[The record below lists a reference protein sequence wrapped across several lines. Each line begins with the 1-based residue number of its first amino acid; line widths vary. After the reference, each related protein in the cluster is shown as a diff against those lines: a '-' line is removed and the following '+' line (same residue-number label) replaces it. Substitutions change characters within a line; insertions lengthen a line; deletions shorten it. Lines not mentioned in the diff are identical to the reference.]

1 MVKSI
6 TDKADEKQQ
15 RFNMGWQKGQSG
27 NENGRPV
34 GSGKAQIV
42 RRIIGDVFGS
52 EDGAIKT
59 VAELAKG
66 GDLQACSLLLS
77 KTIPP
82 LRPNHE
88 AVALVDAETLQGM
101 SASQRAALIN
111 QASITGRLPADIALL
126 LLDGIEREYR
136 ILEST
141 ELCERFEAL
150 ELKLNQRDKT

>member
-1 MVKSI
+1 MVW
-6 TDKADEKQQ
+6 
-15 RFNMGWQKGQSG
+15 NKGQTG
-27 NENGRPV
+27 NANGRPV

-42 RRIIGDVFGS
+42 RRVITEVFGD
-52 EDGAIKT
+52 ENGAIKV

-77 KTIPP
+77 RTLPS
-82 LRPNHE
+82 LRSSHE
-88 AVALVDAETLQGM
+88 VVALVDADALGAMT
-101 SASQRAALIN
+101 ASQRAALIN

-150 ELKLNQRDKT
+150 EQKINQRGKA

>member
-1 MVKSI
+1 M
-6 TDKADEKQQ
+6 A
-15 RFNMGWQKGQSG
+15 WQKGQTG
-27 NENGRPV
+27 NSNGRPA

-42 RRIIGDVFGS
+42 RRIIADVFGDES
-52 EDGAIKT
+52 GAIRK
-59 VAELAKG
+59 VAELAQE

-82 LRPNHE
+82 LRSSHE
-88 AVALVDAETLQGM
+88 AVTLIEADALGAMT
-101 SASQRAALIN
+101 ASQRAALIN
-111 QASITGRLPADIALL
+111 EAAITGRLPADIALL

-150 ELKLNQRDKT
+150 EQKINQEKR

>member
-1 MVKSI
+1 
-6 TDKADEKQQ
+6 
-15 RFNMGWQKGQSG
+15 MGWQKGQTG
-27 NENGRPV
+27 NSNGRPA

-42 RRIIGDVFGS
+42 RRIIADVFGS

-82 LRPNHE
+82 LRSSHE
-88 AVALVDAETLQGM
+88 SVTLIDAEALQAM
-101 SASQRAALIN
+101 TASQRAALIN
-111 QASITGRLPADIALL
+111 EAAITGRLPADIALL

-136 ILEST
+136 IVENT
-141 ELCERFEAL
+141 ELLERL
-150 ELKLNQRDKT
+150 EQLEIKANKKG

>member
-1 MVKSI
+1 M
-6 TDKADEKQQ
+6 AWKQ
-15 RFNMGWQKGQSG
+15 GQTG
-27 NENGRPV
+27 NANGRPV

-42 RRIIGDVFGS
+42 RRIVKDVFGS

-77 KTIPP
+77 KTIPSI
-82 LRPNHE
+82 RSSHE
-88 AVALVDAETLQGM
+88 AVTLIDAEALQAM
-101 SASQRAALIN
+101 TAAQRAALIN

-141 ELCERFEAL
+141 ELFERFEAL
-150 ELKLNQRDKT
+150 EKKLNQKG

>member
-1 MVKSI
+1 
-6 TDKADEKQQ
+6 
-15 RFNMGWQKGQSG
+15 MGWQKGETG
-27 NENGRPV
+27 NANGRPV

-42 RRIIGDVFGS
+42 RRIVKDVFGS
-52 EDGAIKT
+52 EDGAIKV

-77 KTIPP
+77 KTVPP
-82 LRPNHE
+82 LRSSHE
-88 AVALVDAETLQGM
+88 AVRLIDADALGAMT
-101 SASQRAALIN
+101 ASQRAALIN
-111 QASITGRLPADIALL
+111 EAAILGKLPADIALL

-150 ELKLNQRDKT
+150 EQKINERG

>member
-1 MVKSI
+1 
-6 TDKADEKQQ
+6 
-15 RFNMGWQKGQSG
+15 MGWERGQSG
-27 NENGRPV
+27 NTNGRPA

-42 RRIIGDVFGS
+42 RRIIADVFGD
-52 EDGAIKT
+52 ENGAIKA

-82 LRPNHE
+82 IRSSHE
-88 AVALVDAETLQGM
+88 AVTLIDADALQGM
-101 SASQRAALIN
+101 TASQRASLIN
-111 QASITGRLPADIALL
+111 EAAILGKLPADIALL

-150 ELKLNQRDKT
+150 EQKINQRDNT

>member
-1 MVKSI
+1 MVW
-6 TDKADEKQQ
+6 
-15 RFNMGWQKGQSG
+15 NKGQTG
-27 NENGRPV
+27 NANGRPA

-42 RRIIGDVFGS
+42 RRVIADVFGS
-52 EDGAIKT
+52 EDGAIQA

-66 GDLQACSLLLS
+66 GDLQACALLLS

-82 LRPNHE
+82 IRSCHE
-88 AVALVDAETLQGM
+88 AVTLIDAEALGAMT
-101 SASQRAALIN
+101 ASQRAALIN
-111 QASITGRLPADIALL
+111 EAAITGRLPADIALL

-150 ELKLNQRDKT
+150 ELKLNQRGKA

>member
-1 MVKSI
+1 M
-6 TDKADEKQQ
+6 AWKQ
-15 RFNMGWQKGQSG
+15 GQTG
-27 NENGRPV
+27 NANGRPV

-42 RRIIGDVFGS
+42 RRIIGDVFGD
-52 EDGAIKT
+52 ENGAIQA

-66 GDLQACSLLLS
+66 GDL
-77 KTIPP
+77 P
-82 LRPNHE
+82 
-88 AVALVDAETLQGM
+88 ETLQAM
-101 SASQRAALIN
+101 TPSQRAALIN
-111 QASITGRLPADIALL
+111 EAAILGKLPADIALL

>member
-1 MVKSI
+1 MAWK
-6 TDKADEKQQ
+6 
-15 RFNMGWQKGQSG
+15 KGETG
-27 NENGRPV
+27 NSNGRPA

-42 RRIIGDVFGS
+42 RRIIKDVFGS

-66 GDLQACSLLLS
+66 GDLQAASLLLS

-82 LRPNHE
+82 LRSSHE
-88 AVALVDAETLQGM
+88 AVTLIDAEALQAM
-101 SASQRAALIN
+101 TASQRAALIN
-111 QASITGRLPADIALL
+111 EAAITGRLPADIALL
-126 LLDGIEREYR
+126 LLDGVEREYR

-150 ELKLNQRDKT
+150 EQKINQRDKT

>member
-1 MVKSI
+1 M
-6 TDKADEKQQ
+6 AWKQ
-15 RFNMGWQKGQSG
+15 GQTG
-27 NENGRPV
+27 NANGRPA

-42 RRIIGDVFGS
+42 RRIIKDVFGS
-52 EDGAIKT
+52 EDGAIKV

-82 LRPNHE
+82 LRSSHE
-88 AVALVDAETLQGM
+88 AVMLIDAETLQGM
-101 SASQRAALIN
+101 SASLRAGLIN
-111 QASITGRLPADIALL
+111 EAAITGRLPADIALL

-150 ELKLNQRDKT
+150 EQKINQEKR

>member
-1 MVKSI
+1 
-6 TDKADEKQQ
+6 
-15 RFNMGWQKGQSG
+15 MGWQKGQTG
-27 NENGRPV
+27 NSLGRPV

-42 RRIIGDVFGS
+42 RRIIADVFGNES
-52 EDGAIKT
+52 GAIRK
-59 VAELAKG
+59 VAELAQE

-77 KTIPP
+77 KTVPP
-82 LRPNHE
+82 IRSSHE
-88 AVALVDAETLQGM
+88 AVTLIDAETLQGM